1 MLTKK
6 GHQLSL
12 LLEIHRV
19 LVLKLWLLLL
29 RNLGLLLLWLIS
41 SAIEA
46 SLVHTVLLLEVRI
59 LLRWHAWELIRLVT
73 HLLLAWWE
81 VLLSPIIA

>member
-1 MLTKK
+1 MLDGGRCVVLTGSLLILMLTKK

-29 RNLGLLLLWLIS
+29 GNLRLLLLRLIS

-46 SLVHTVLLLEVRI
+46 SLVHTVLFL
-59 LLRWHAWELIRLVT
+59 
-73 HLLLAWWE
+73 
-81 VLLSPIIA
+81 